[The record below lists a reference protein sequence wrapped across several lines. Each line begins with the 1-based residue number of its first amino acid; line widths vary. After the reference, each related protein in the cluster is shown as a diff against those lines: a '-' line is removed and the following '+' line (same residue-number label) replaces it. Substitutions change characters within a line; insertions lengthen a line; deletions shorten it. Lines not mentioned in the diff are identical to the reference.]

1 MKILSID
8 KNHPK
13 LNENLR
19 KKSLKVEEDYLSS
32 YDEILAI
39 ISQYDGLILRSRI
52 PIDENLLEKATNL
65 KFIARVGAGM
75 ENIDCEF
82 AQSKNIFLINS
93 PEGNADSL
101 AEHAVGMLLCLMH
114 KIRISDREVRKN
126 IWLREENRGDEL
138 LGKTVGLLGY
148 GNMGKAFAKRLQGFG
163 VEVICYDIEENVG
176 DDYAK
181 QVSLVQIFA
190 ETDILSIH
198 LPLTENTFYI
208 IDNEFINNFKKN
220 IYILNTA
227 RGKNVKTN
235 DVIENLKSGKIIG
248 ACLDVLEYEQSS
260 FENIDHN
267 TDLQYLK
274 QSDNVILTPHIAGWS
289 VQSNEKMANII
300 VDKICKFVENSK

>member
-19 KKSLKVEEDYLSS
+19 KKSFEVEEDYLSS

-198 LPLTENTFYI
+198 LPLTEKTFYI
-208 IDNEFINNFKKN
+208 INNEFINNFKKN

-300 VDKICKFVENSK
+300 VDKICKFVENSR

>member
-19 KKSLKVEEDYLSS
+19 KKSFEVEEDYLSS

-52 PIDENLLEKATNL
+52 PIDKNLLEKATNL

-75 ENIDCEF
+75 ENIDCKL

-148 GNMGKAFAKRLQGFG
+148 GNMGKASAKRLQGFG

>member
-19 KKSLKVEEDYLSS
+19 KKSFEVEEDYLSS

-300 VDKICKFVENSK
+300 VDKICKFVENSR

>member
-19 KKSLKVEEDYLSS
+19 KKSFEVEEDYLSS

-235 DVIENLKSGKIIG
+235 DLIENLKSGKIIG

-300 VDKICKFVENSK
+300 VDKICKFVENSR

>member
-19 KKSLKVEEDYLSS
+19 KKSFEVEEDYLSS

-198 LPLTENTFYI
+198 LPLTEKTFYI
-208 IDNEFINNFKKN
+208 INNEFINNFKKN

>member
-19 KKSLKVEEDYLSS
+19 KKSFEVEEDYLSS

-235 DVIENLKSGKIIG
+235 DLIENLKSGKIIG

>member
-19 KKSLKVEEDYLSS
+19 KKSFEVEEDYLSS